1 MTPAAFVAEHTERV
15 ALPLTPS
22 ISAFVA
28 RNSHEIWQ
36 AAHEAGFAQPFWA
49 FAWPGGQALAR
60 YILDHPE
67 VAAGRT
73 VLDIGSG
80 SALAGIAAAQV
91 GARTVLAADTEP
103 LAEVVARLNAD
114 ASGVAI
120 QTTTRD
126 LLGETPQAELVLIGD
141 LFYEPELQVRVDAFL
156 AAARRRG
163 TPVLFADRTTA
174 KRPECALEALAEHE
188 APPVPALLDGHIEHA
203 QVWRMA

>member
-1 MTPAAFVAEHTERV
+1 MTPAEFVTAQTERV

-22 ISAFVA
+22 IAAFVA

-67 VAAGRT
+67 VVAGRT

-80 SALAGIAAAQV
+80 SALAGIAAARA
-91 GARTVLAADTEP
+91 GARAVLAADTDP
-103 LAEVVARLNAD
+103 LAQVVARLNAG

-120 QTTTRD
+120 ETTTRD
-126 LLGETPQAELVLIGD
+126 LLGGVPQADLVLIGD

-156 AAARRRG
+156 AAARGRG

-174 KRPECALEALAEHE
+174 KRPECALELLVDHM
-188 APPVPALLDGHIEHA
+188 APPVPALLEGHIERA
-203 QVWRMA
+203 RVWRLA

>member
-1 MTPAAFVAEHTERV
+1 MTPADFVAEHTEHV

-22 ISAFVA
+22 ICAYVA
-28 RNSHEIWQ
+28 RHSHEIWQ

-49 FAWPGGQALAR
+49 FAWPGGQVLAR

-91 GARTVLAADTEP
+91 GARMVLAADTEP
-103 LAEVVARLNAD
+103 LAEVVARLNAE

-120 QTTTRD
+120 ETTTRD
-126 LLGETPQAELVLIGD
+126 LLGETPHADLVLIGD

-174 KRPECALEALAEHE
+174 KRPECALEVLAEHE
-188 APPVPALLDGHIEHA
+188 APPVPALLDGHIERA
-203 QVWRMA
+203 QVWRLA

>member
-1 MTPAAFVAEHTERV
+1 MKPAAFVAEQTERV
-15 ALPLTPS
+15 AMPLTPS
-22 ISAFVA
+22 IAAFVA
-28 RNSHEIWQ
+28 RDSHGIWQ

-67 VAAGRT
+67 CVAGRA

-80 SALAGIAAAQV
+80 SALAGIAAARA
-91 GARTVLAADTEP
+91 GARAVLAADTDP
-103 LAEVVARLNAD
+103 LAEAVARLNAQ

-120 QTTTRD
+120 ETTMRD
-126 LLGETPQAELVLIGD
+126 LLGEEPAAELILIGD

-163 TPVLFADRTTA
+163 TLVLFADRTTA
-174 KRPECALEALAEHE
+174 KRPECALEALAEFE
-188 APPVPALLDGHIEHA
+188 APPVPALLDDHIERA
-203 QVWRMA
+203 RVWRLA

>member
-1 MTPAAFVAEHTERV
+1 MTPAEFVAEHTERV

-22 ISAFVA
+22 IAAFVA

-67 VAAGRT
+67 MAAGRT

-80 SALAGIAAAQV
+80 SALAGIAAAQA
-91 GARTVLAADTEP
+91 GARSVLAADTEP
-103 LAEVVARLNAD
+103 LAEVGARLNAA

-120 QTTTRD
+120 ETTTRD
-126 LLGETPQAELVLIGD
+126 LLGETPQADLVLIGD

-203 QVWRMA
+203 QVWRLV